1 MMMHTVAKQA
11 VPTCF
16 QDETVALDPETSRCT
31 SLTGDFGKDW
41 TMQYALRLGVLDLS
55 DSYANN
61 SAFVGSW
68 RQHTLQ
74 PSCEQD
80 GNVDN
85 NHKVKAALCARRAPN
100 SGFDLILILL

>member
-1 MMMHTVAKQA
+1 MMTTLAKQA

-16 QDETVALDPETSRCT
+16 QDVTVALDPETSRCT

-41 TMQYALRLGVLDLS
+41 TIQYALRLGVLDLS
-55 DSYANN
+55 DSYASN

-74 PSCEQD
+74 PFYEQIA
-80 GNVDN
+80 NVN
-85 NHKVKAALCARRAPN
+85 K
-100 SGFDLILILL
+100 SGGKSSPRNIEP